1 MSGSKLSKNLNA
13 GDDQPLALTV
23 HGVPVPG
30 QAMAQ
35 SQRTGRGR
43 WTMLVLLL
51 ACAAPVVASYVTY
64 YFIRPEARRVFGEL
78 VDPQRPLPA
87 LAATALDGQPTPLNS
102 LKGQWLLVS
111 VADVMRSVPSIYI
124 CSGSCERVWAKRKTG
139 WIGSG

>member
-1 MSGSKLSKNLNA
+1 MSGSKLSKNSNS

-23 HGVPVPG
+23 HDVPVPG

-43 WTMLVLLL
+43 WTMLAVLL

-87 LAATALDGQPTPLNS
+87 LAATTLDGQSTPLS
-102 LKGQWLLVS
+102 TLKGQWLLVS
-111 VADVMRSVPSIYI
+111 VAGGAPGRDAAAEPPKSQNAP
-124 CSGSCERVWAKRKTG
+124 CHQ
-139 WIGSG
+139 

>member
-35 SQRTGRGR
+35 PQRTGRGR
-43 WTMLVLLL
+43 WTMFAVLL

-87 LAATALDGQPTPLNS
+87 LAGPWPAPGRPLGKS
-102 LKGQWLLVS
+102 LISLVWQTRQ
-111 VADVMRSVPSIYI
+111 A
-124 CSGSCERVWAKRKTG
+124 
-139 WIGSG
+139 